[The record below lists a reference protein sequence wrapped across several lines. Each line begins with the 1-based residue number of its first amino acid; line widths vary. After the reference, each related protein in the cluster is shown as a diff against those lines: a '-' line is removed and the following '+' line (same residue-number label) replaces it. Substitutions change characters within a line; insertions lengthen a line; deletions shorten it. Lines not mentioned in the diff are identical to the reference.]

1 MLLLW
6 ANSDGLLWDKY
17 LCTFGNLFL
26 LLKVN
31 IYTPWICACGHQGCS
46 KYPMFQWETL
56 SNFKWTYTI
65 STFFFKNQKKKTKQS
80 FNDTEK
86 KLLICLQND
95 YWCIIQPVL
104 ICIHIRVE
112 IFSPGLKHWN
122 FHEKSEGMYL
132 NFQIQTLG
140 ERL

>member
-1 MLLLW
+1 MDSYEINICVLLGICSSSSKW
-6 ANSDGLLWDKY
+6 IFILLEFVPVDTKDV
-17 LCTFGNLFL
+17 LNIPRFSERPCQISNEHIPFPHFFSKIKKNKALMT
-26 LLKVN
+26 LK
-31 IYTPWICACGHQGCS
+31 
-46 KYPMFQWETL
+46 
-56 SNFKWTYTI
+56 
-65 STFFFKNQKKKTKQS
+65 
-80 FNDTEK
+80 K